1 MRTFTENQV
10 LKIIEHLETKGFNDD
25 CLTYEEELE
34 YILEQPLVK
43 SIEVIYCCK
52 SDSEL
57 LPTLL
62 KNTNRVEV
70 IDQQGR
76 TYVNW
81 KPTNK
86 VELSLQD
93 NERTLKVFIND

>member
-57 LPTLL
+57 LCECDEPL
-62 KNTNRVEV
+62 
-70 IDQQGR
+70 IR
-76 TYVNW
+76 TSDKGGEYCGSCG
-81 KPTNK
+81 KD
-86 VELSLQD
+86 LD
-93 NERTLKVFIND
+93 